1 MGKKINLTTI
11 KSVSS
16 LAVAILV
23 TLVAASSS
31 LSVLRKITIDT
42 TRNFYE
48 SSKNTLDG
56 YHQSIKFCLE
66 LYKNSLDMFYD
77 EENFPTA
84 SSEEIYSHLLA
95 YQKLKNPDF
104 YNVFFVDKENNF
116 FFSTGRK
123 SKNTEFEYITF
134 LSNKDTNYHL
144 TDTLPNEQTQIFLI
158 TRKVFDDDSKVKG
171 LLCATIRLETLMKL
185 LKNINFKEED
195 PIVLIDSQ
203 GRFIFHPDSNQIY
216 KKFVPKSEKYKQQTS
231 ELVATMKDGIIE
243 TESTDGR
250 PIDLLFTKI
259 DNTNWTLGYRIPKSI
274 TQVYFKGIIS
284 SVSSIFIFSVLTI
297 FILVILETIIFNI
310 FHKKQLITVNYDSI
324 TNLWTRQKFEIEATK
339 MLNHNKKAKFMLI
352 ECDIRNFKFINQNYG
367 VKQADKLIRFYS
379 KQLNKITNEMHGII
393 GRGFADHFY
402 ILTKISSVNNAMSIF
417 KKQNELVF
425 ESIKKYD
432 IPFFPKYGISFLK
445 SDTKNRDK
453 TIQSLIGQAS
463 FAKSTIKDNHLT
475 SNSIYNSKFL
485 EKINEENFIE
495 NSMEEALQ
503 NNEFFVLYQPKI
515 SLSTDKIV
523 GAEALVRWNNPK
535 MGLLSPDR
543 FIPLFERNGFI
554 TKLDYYVYEQVF
566 TFLDKM
572 IERGEPL
579 IPISVN
585 MARNHNKPQKFIHDF
600 MEIFKRHNVPAKYV
614 QLELLERSFMDS
626 ETMKEIIN
634 SLHKEGFTVA
644 MDDFGSG
651 ESSLNILSQVP
662 VDVLKFDREF
672 LLSSTN
678 ENGELDRKTAK
689 FIQILIEL
697 SKHLEKETVFE
708 GVETEAQ
715 RDFLKSVNC
724 DQAQGFFYSKPLS
737 EQDFLQF
744 AKMHM

>member
-158 TRKVFDDDSKVKG
+158 TRKVFDDKAKVKG

-243 TESTDGR
+243 TESTDAR

-259 DNTNWTLGYRIPKSI
+259 DKTNWTLGYRIPKSI

-284 SVSSIFIFSVLTI
+284 SVSSIFIISVLTI

-417 KKQNELVF
+417 KKQNELVL

-432 IPFFPKYGISFLK
+432 IPFFPK
-445 SDTKNRDK
+445 
-453 TIQSLIGQAS
+453 
-463 FAKSTIKDNHLT
+463 
-475 SNSIYNSKFL
+475 
-485 EKINEENFIE
+485 
-495 NSMEEALQ
+495 
-503 NNEFFVLYQPKI
+503 
-515 SLSTDKIV
+515 
-523 GAEALVRWNNPK
+523 
-535 MGLLSPDR
+535 
-543 FIPLFERNGFI
+543 
-554 TKLDYYVYEQVF
+554 
-566 TFLDKM
+566 
-572 IERGEPL
+572 
-579 IPISVN
+579 
-585 MARNHNKPQKFIHDF
+585 
-600 MEIFKRHNVPAKYV
+600 
-614 QLELLERSFMDS
+614 
-626 ETMKEIIN
+626 
-634 SLHKEGFTVA
+634 
-644 MDDFGSG
+644 
-651 ESSLNILSQVP
+651 
-662 VDVLKFDREF
+662 
-672 LLSSTN
+672 
-678 ENGELDRKTAK
+678 
-689 FIQILIEL
+689 
-697 SKHLEKETVFE
+697 
-708 GVETEAQ
+708 
-715 RDFLKSVNC
+715 
-724 DQAQGFFYSKPLS
+724 
-737 EQDFLQF
+737 
-744 AKMHM
+744 

>member
-231 ELVATMKDGIIE
+231 ELVATMQEGIIE

-259 DNTNWTLGYRIPKSI
+259 DETNWTLGYRIPKSI

-284 SVSSIFIFSVLTI
+284 SVSSIFIISVLTI

-402 ILTKISSVNNAMSIF
+402 ILTKISSVNNAMSVF
-417 KKQNELVF
+417 KKQNELVL

-475 SNSIYNSKFL
+475 SYSIYNSKLL

>member
-1 MGKKINLTTI
+1 
-11 KSVSS
+11 
-16 LAVAILV
+16 
-23 TLVAASSS
+23 
-31 LSVLRKITIDT
+31 
-42 TRNFYE
+42 
-48 SSKNTLDG
+48 
-56 YHQSIKFCLE
+56 
-66 LYKNSLDMFYD
+66 
-77 EENFPTA
+77 
-84 SSEEIYSHLLA
+84 
-95 YQKLKNPDF
+95 
-104 YNVFFVDKENNF
+104 
-116 FFSTGRK
+116 
-123 SKNTEFEYITF
+123 
-134 LSNKDTNYHL
+134 
-144 TDTLPNEQTQIFLI
+144 
-158 TRKVFDDDSKVKG
+158 
-171 LLCATIRLETLMKL
+171 
-185 LKNINFKEED
+185 
-195 PIVLIDSQ
+195 
-203 GRFIFHPDSNQIY
+203 
-216 KKFVPKSEKYKQQTS
+216 
-231 ELVATMKDGIIE
+231 
-243 TESTDGR
+243 
-250 PIDLLFTKI
+250 
-259 DNTNWTLGYRIPKSI
+259 
-274 TQVYFKGIIS
+274 
-284 SVSSIFIFSVLTI
+284 
-297 FILVILETIIFNI
+297 
-310 FHKKQLITVNYDSI
+310 
-324 TNLWTRQKFEIEATK
+324 
-339 MLNHNKKAKFMLI
+339 
-352 ECDIRNFKFINQNYG
+352 
-367 VKQADKLIRFYS
+367 
-379 KQLNKITNEMHGII
+379 MHGII

-417 KKQNELVF
+417 KKQNELVL

-475 SNSIYNSKFL
+475 SYSIYNSKLL

>member
-1 MGKKINLTTI
+1 
-11 KSVSS
+11 
-16 LAVAILV
+16 
-23 TLVAASSS
+23 
-31 LSVLRKITIDT
+31 
-42 TRNFYE
+42 
-48 SSKNTLDG
+48 
-56 YHQSIKFCLE
+56 
-66 LYKNSLDMFYD
+66 
-77 EENFPTA
+77 
-84 SSEEIYSHLLA
+84 
-95 YQKLKNPDF
+95 
-104 YNVFFVDKENNF
+104 
-116 FFSTGRK
+116 
-123 SKNTEFEYITF
+123 
-134 LSNKDTNYHL
+134 
-144 TDTLPNEQTQIFLI
+144 
-158 TRKVFDDDSKVKG
+158 
-171 LLCATIRLETLMKL
+171 
-185 LKNINFKEED
+185 
-195 PIVLIDSQ
+195 
-203 GRFIFHPDSNQIY
+203 
-216 KKFVPKSEKYKQQTS
+216 
-231 ELVATMKDGIIE
+231 
-243 TESTDGR
+243 
-250 PIDLLFTKI
+250 
-259 DNTNWTLGYRIPKSI
+259 
-274 TQVYFKGIIS
+274 
-284 SVSSIFIFSVLTI
+284 
-297 FILVILETIIFNI
+297 
-310 FHKKQLITVNYDSI
+310 
-324 TNLWTRQKFEIEATK
+324 
-339 MLNHNKKAKFMLI
+339 
-352 ECDIRNFKFINQNYG
+352 
-367 VKQADKLIRFYS
+367 
-379 KQLNKITNEMHGII
+379 
-393 GRGFADHFY
+393 
-402 ILTKISSVNNAMSIF
+402 
-417 KKQNELVF
+417 
-425 ESIKKYD
+425 
-432 IPFFPKYGISFLK
+432 
-445 SDTKNRDK
+445 
-453 TIQSLIGQAS
+453 
-463 FAKSTIKDNHLT
+463 
-475 SNSIYNSKFL
+475 
-485 EKINEENFIE
+485 
-495 NSMEEALQ
+495 MEEALQ